1 MDQKVISKM
10 DKTKAKTRARE
21 KRHMRVRA
29 KIVGTKERP
38 RLNVYRSNAGI
49 YAQIIDDSV
58 GETLVS
64 ASTVDKKVRD
74 KLRGSCNKKTAALV
88 GELVAQRAIE
98 ANIKTVVFDRG
109 GYVYHGR
116 LKALADA
123 VRSGGV
129 NI

>member
-1 MDQKVISKM
+1 M
-10 DKTKAKTRARE
+10 DKTKVKRRARE
-21 KRHMRVRA
+21 KRHTRVRD

-49 YAQIIDDSV
+49 YAQIINDSV

-88 GELVAQRAIE
+88 GELVAQRALE
-98 ANIKTVVFDRG
+98 VNIKTVVFDRG
-109 GYVYHGR
+109 GRIYHGR

-129 NI
+129 KI

>member
-1 MDQKVISKM
+1 M
-10 DKTKAKTRARE
+10 DKTKAKIRARV
-21 KRHMRVRA
+21 KRHTRVRA

>member
-1 MDQKVISKM
+1 M

>member
-1 MDQKVISKM
+1 ME
-10 DKTKAKTRARE
+10 KTKAKRRARV
-21 KRHMRVRA
+21 KRHTRVRA
-29 KIVGTKERP
+29 KIVGTKKRP

-58 GETLVS
+58 GETIVS

-88 GELVAQRAIE
+88 GELVAQRALE

-109 GYVYHGR
+109 GRIYHGR

-129 NI
+129 KI

>member
-38 RLNVYRSNAGI
+38 RLNVFRSNAGI

-64 ASTVDKKVRD
+64 ASTVDKKVRQSILFPA
-74 KLRGSCNKKTAALV
+74 KQV
-88 GELVAQRAIE
+88 
-98 ANIKTVVFDRG
+98 
-109 GYVYHGR
+109 
-116 LKALADA
+116 
-123 VRSGGV
+123 
-129 NI
+129 